1 MINFIWSEKR
11 KTRDLEFIKFDER
24 NWQHSREVNM
34 RIPCQWLYSTSLVDH
49 LSHWTW
55 HWLIVENFHRENFV
69 QYRNQNARK
78 RTIHIELPTARF
90 FITMESRKRLCSFA
104 SLSISMA
111 IWKRQIIRCAM
122 EEIVVDE
129 HFSVEILSLL
139 IRQHV
144 DHCHVLQYPLPTQ
157 LVQSRL
163 HNWFSWPWLA
173 LNWRRNKTYRAYDQ
187 MRDFINIVEHMCSF
201 DLFGEKKLRGRFLL
215 DRWWQLWC
223 IGRLE
228 VAFARFEYSQTTRD
242 HVYKLERCSFFHA
255 SRFLLQRKKER
266 NSF

>member
-1 MINFIWSEKR
+1 MFFCFIININGNLKE
-11 KTRDLEFIKFDER
+11 TD
-24 NWQHSREVNM
+24 HS
-34 RIPCQWLYSTSLVDH
+34 ICT
-49 LSHWTW
+49 
-55 HWLIVENFHRENFV
+55 
-69 QYRNQNARK
+69 
-78 RTIHIELPTARF
+78 
-90 FITMESRKRLCSFA
+90 
-104 SLSISMA
+104 
-111 IWKRQIIRCAM
+111 M

-228 VAFARFEYSQTTRD
+228 VAFARFEYSRRLREIMLTSLND
-242 HVYKLERCSFFHA
+242 VLHFSMPHVFFC
-255 SRFLLQRKKER
+255 RVKKER